1 MDRDCVKCG
10 EWLEW
15 PKTVCT
21 ECGWNNEITPPSM
34 NGKILRFRCEACRG
48 RGKQQAG
55 EGHEFDCLE
64 CQGKGHT
71 ETVFKLFTPLPTLRE
86 QLEQKEQEAND

>member
-1 MDRDCVKCG
+1 MD
-10 EWLEW
+10 
-15 PKTVCT
+15 
-21 ECGWNNEITPPSM
+21 NSM